1 MTDKIIQT
9 STGDHGLNIMNT
21 LKKIILTAAIQLRK
35 DIVQKQNRFIM
46 NDLLHQINLRKFQG
60 KSCCSL
66 LPLRTIFA
74 DINSVHSHHQ
84 VIPVRSG
91 RSHFH
96 PKIPVSVAEKAL
108 FQSLTLHAWFIYHFY
123 ILNTT
128 GKISVNFLNDLIKG
142 LHKFSS
148 FANDLTAIIYQLR
161 IPYIQSRSKIRSLI
175 HILQQLIS
183 LIQNMIVSGKI
194 CEV

>member
-21 LKKIILTAAIQLRK
+21 LKKIILPAAVQLRK

-74 DINSVHSHHQ
+74 DVNSVYSHHQ

-96 PKIPVSVAEKAL
+96 TKVPVSVPEKTL
-108 FQSLTLHAWFIYHFY
+108 FQCFALHTRFINNFY

-128 GKISVNFLNDLIKG
+128 GKISVNRLNDLIERF
-142 LHKFSS
+142 HKFSS
-148 FANDLTAIIYQLR
+148 FANDLTAIIYQLH
-161 IPYIQSRSKIRSLI
+161 IPYIQSRPKIRLLI

-183 LIQNMIVSGKI
+183 LVQNMIVSGKI